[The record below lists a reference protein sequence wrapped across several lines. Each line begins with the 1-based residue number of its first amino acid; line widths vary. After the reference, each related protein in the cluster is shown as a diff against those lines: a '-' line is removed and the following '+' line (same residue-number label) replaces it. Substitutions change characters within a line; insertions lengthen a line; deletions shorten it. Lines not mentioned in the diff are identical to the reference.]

1 MALVA
6 VIGAGELGGA
16 VAQALATRDRVSR
29 VLLVDAAASVAAGKA
44 LDIQQSGAVSGF
56 HTRLEGTDDLTRVMG
71 AAACV
76 VADRHGSPVAE
87 WAGDDGLAMMR
98 RLLPSTGDAPLIFAG
113 PSQDALMMTTCREQH
128 VPRQRFIG
136 SATEAY
142 ASAMRSMIAL
152 EAGCSPGEVVLA
164 VLGVP
169 PKGLV
174 VPWSEVAVGGFALE
188 RVLTPVQL
196 TRLEARAARVWPPG
210 PYALGLA
217 AALAAEGVVTA
228 ARRALNVLTVL
239 DGEFGVRNR
248 VGSLPVLL
256 DARGVARARM
266 PSLTTRERVL
276 LDSALAGSRAV

>member
-1 MALVA
+1 MASVA

-56 HTRLEGTDDLTRVMG
+56 HARLQGTDDVTRVMG
-71 AAACV
+71 AAVCI
-76 VADRHGSPVAE
+76 VADRHGTTAGE
-87 WAGDDGLAMMR
+87 WTGDDGLAMMR
-98 RLLPSTGDAPLIFAG
+98 RLLPFTGDAPLIFAG
-113 PSQDALMMTTCREQH
+113 PSQDVLMLTTCREEH
-128 VPRQRFIG
+128 VARQRFIG

-152 EAGCSPGEVVLA
+152 EAGCSPAEVVLA

-174 VPWSEVAVGGFALE
+174 VPWSEVAIRGFALE

-196 TRLEARAARVWPPG
+196 ARLEARAARLWPPG

-217 AALAAEGVVTA
+217 AAIAAEAVVITG
-228 ARRALNVLTVL
+228 RRTLNVLTVL

-248 VGSLPVLL
+248 VGALPALL
-256 DARGVARARM
+256 DTRGVSRAQV

-276 LDSALAGSRAV
+276 LDSALAR

>member
-1 MALVA
+1 MASVA

-29 VLLVDAAASVAAGKA
+29 VLLVDTAAAVAAGKA
-44 LDIQQSGAVSGF
+44 LDIQQSGAVSLF
-56 HTRLEGTDDLTRVMG
+56 HTRLEGTDDVTRVMG

-76 VADRHGSPVAE
+76 IADRHAAPAGE
-87 WAGDDGLAMMR
+87 WQGDDGLALLR
-98 RLLPSTGDAPLIFAG
+98 RLLPCTGDAPLIFAG
-113 PSQDALMMTTCREQH
+113 PSQAGLMLSTSREHH
-128 VPRQRFIG
+128 VPRRRIVG

-142 ASAMRSMIAL
+142 ASALRSMIAL
-152 EAGCSPGEVVLA
+152 EAGCSASEVVLA

-174 VPWSEVAVGGFALE
+174 VPWSEAAIGGFGLE

-196 TRLEARAARVWPPG
+196 ARLEARAARIWPPG

-217 AALAAEGVVTA
+217 AAVAAEAAITA
-228 ARRALNVLTVL
+228 SRRALSVLTVL
-239 DGEFGVRNR
+239 DGELGVRNR
-248 VGSLPVLL
+248 VGALPALL
-256 DARGVARARM
+256 DAGGVAKVNA

-276 LDSALAGSRAV
+276 LDTALAT